1 MNKTTAA
8 VAAVLLGIGLA
19 GTSHAA
25 APSLASTPGP
35 ASAPVPS
42 GSFAVEEF
50 GLALSVTGS
59 GRTWARTVVLTC
71 PATGTDRHSD
81 PAAACAELVEA
92 GGELD
97 ALPGD
102 AHGCTREFDPVTA
115 WADGTFRGRPVHWSR
130 TYPNACALD
139 SATGAVFR
147 F

>member
-25 APSLASTPGP
+25 APFPAST
-35 ASAPVPS
+35 SAPSS
-42 GSFAVEEF
+42 GTQFAVEEF
-50 GLALSVTGS
+50 DMTLSVTGS
-59 GRTWARTVVLTC
+59 GRTWARAVVLTC
-71 PATGTDRHSD
+71 PAADTDRHSD
-81 PAAACAELVEA
+81 SAAACAELVEA

-102 AHGCTREFDPVTA
+102 SHGCTREFDPVTA
-115 WADGTFRGRPVHWSR
+115 WADGTYRGRPVHWSK

-139 SATGAVFR
+139 SATGTVFR